1 MNTSFLDILE
11 ALNDPQREAVSHP
24 GGPLLILAGPG
35 SGKTRVITHR
45 IAYLIRE
52 LGVAP
57 WRIMAVTFTNKAARE
72 MKGRLL
78 NLVGGIAEDV
88 TMGTFHAVCVRILRV
103 EAEQAG
109 FDRRFVIYDD
119 DDQVNLIKRT
129 LLDLEVDIKK
139 TPPRSIQNAISQAKS
154 QLIDP
159 EEYSTHSYFE
169 EVVRRV
175 YQHYQ
180 AALAE
185 AKALDFDDLIMR
197 TAHLFRDN
205 AQVREKYQERYL
217 HLLIDEFQDT
227 NVAQYLWARLLAG
240 KHRNICVV
248 GDPDQSIYSWRSA
261 DIRNIL
267 NFEQDYQAATVVYLE
282 ENYRSTRTILEAAGR
297 VIAANSHRKDVR
309 LWTRKDDGHPIVFRE
324 GYDEEEEAYYVS
336 QELKQLTGN
345 SEHRWGDC
353 AVMYRT
359 NAQSRALE
367 EAMVRANIPYRL
379 VGATRFYAR
388 REVKDVLAYLRLIHN
403 PYDSVSLQRVI
414 NVPGRGIGAR
424 TVTELTRWAGR
435 AGLPL
440 YTALQ
445 LLLTPG
451 EDEGAHTLE
460 RPRFAARTMTALK
473 GFLDLLNL
481 LVVAVET
488 EPLLEIF
495 DLLLDRLGYR
505 GYLMHTLEDGE
516 ERWENIQE
524 LRAVAEQ
531 FTDLKPLASMEA
543 FLENIALV
551 ADVDILDQQPEQAD
565 SGGSVTLI
573 TLHQAKGLEFPVVF
587 IVGMEE
593 GVFPHSRSFDDP
605 AQMEEER
612 RLAYVGFTRAKER
625 LYLLRAFTRNLMG
638 SRTPHQPSRFLRDIP
653 QHLVELAKAPT
664 KASGPSVASLSSDGW
679 PPPPPPVRRA
689 ASPSRGDQS
698 HPGGQVLRQRVEYVG
713 QRPATAGRPA
723 PPPEPDA
730 PVSFGPGE
738 HVRHGQF
745 GEGIVVSCEHS
756 RGDEVVTVAFKGA
769 VGVKR
774 LMLSFAPLERV
785 E

>member
-336 QELKQLTGN
+336 QELKRLTGN
-345 SEHRWGDC
+345 SEQRWGDC

-445 LLLTPG
+445 LLLTA
-451 EDEGAHTLE
+451 GA
-460 RPRFAARTMTALK
+460 
-473 GFLDLLNL
+473 
-481 LVVAVET
+481 
-488 EPLLEIF
+488 
-495 DLLLDRLGYR
+495 
-505 GYLMHTLEDGE
+505 
-516 ERWENIQE
+516 
-524 LRAVAEQ
+524 
-531 FTDLKPLASMEA
+531 
-543 FLENIALV
+543 
-551 ADVDILDQQPEQAD
+551 
-565 SGGSVTLI
+565 
-573 TLHQAKGLEFPVVF
+573 
-587 IVGMEE
+587 
-593 GVFPHSRSFDDP
+593 
-605 AQMEEER
+605 
-612 RLAYVGFTRAKER
+612 
-625 LYLLRAFTRNLMG
+625 
-638 SRTPHQPSRFLRDIP
+638 
-653 QHLVELAKAPT
+653 
-664 KASGPSVASLSSDGW
+664 ASLRREDDDRAQRLPRPAEHAGG
-679 PPPPPPVRRA
+679 RGRDRA
-689 ASPSRGDQS
+689 AAGD
-698 HPGGQVLRQRVEYVG
+698 L
-713 QRPATAGRPA
+713 
-723 PPPEPDA
+723 
-730 PVSFGPGE
+730 
-738 HVRHGQF
+738 
-745 GEGIVVSCEHS
+745 
-756 RGDEVVTVAFKGA
+756 
-769 VGVKR
+769 
-774 LMLSFAPLERV
+774 
-785 E
+785 